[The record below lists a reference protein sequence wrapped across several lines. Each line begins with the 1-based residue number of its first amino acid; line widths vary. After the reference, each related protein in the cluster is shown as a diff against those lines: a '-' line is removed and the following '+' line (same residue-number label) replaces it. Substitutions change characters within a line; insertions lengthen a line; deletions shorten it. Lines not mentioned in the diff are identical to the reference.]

1 MRTAAPDYI
10 KARRMA
16 DKGWVRRNMRSLG
29 RNKRYRLC
37 VRMRHELRK
46 ASEKLHRE
54 TAANDS
60 SAAQTISQRLDA
72 FLGRARQMFTR
83 SAIS

>member
-1 MRTAAPDYI
+1 MRTAAPEYI

-29 RNKRYRLC
+29 RNRRHRAC
-37 VRMRHELRK
+37 MRMRHELRK
-46 ASEKLHRE
+46 AAEKLHKE
-54 TAANDS
+54 TAAKDS
-60 SAAQTISQRLDA
+60 SIAQTITQRLDA

-83 SAIS
+83 SATS